1 MSQSISLSGK
11 HALVCGASSGIGEAC
26 AMALAGQRAS
36 VTVLARRED
45 KLQSLVSQLQVAGS
59 VRAEYVVCDMDDLG
73 AFEATLRRVLEEHGP
88 VHVAVHNTG
97 GPKAGPLL
105 ERSPEDFLAVFRR
118 HQLTAQILVQ
128 TLLPKMK
135 DAGYGRF
142 IQILSTAAREPIL
155 GLGLSSTI
163 RAGMIGWA
171 KALADEL
178 PPGITINNV
187 LPGYV
192 DTERL
197 KVLEQS
203 LSKARDV
210 TPESVRQGWI
220 DGIPE
225 GRLGRPD
232 ELGAAVLFLASPL
245 ASYVRGISLP
255 VEGGRMRSH

>member
-1 MSQSISLSGK
+1 
-11 HALVCGASSGIGEAC
+11 
-26 AMALAGQRAS
+26 
-36 VTVLARRED
+36 
-45 KLQSLVSQLQVAGS
+45 
-59 VRAEYVVCDMDDLG
+59 
-73 AFEATLRRVLEEHGP
+73 
-88 VHVAVHNTG
+88 
-97 GPKAGPLL
+97 
-105 ERSPEDFLAVFRR
+105 
-118 HQLTAQILVQ
+118 
-128 TLLPKMK
+128 
-135 DAGYGRF
+135 
-142 IQILSTAAREPIL
+142 
-155 GLGLSSTI
+155 
-163 RAGMIGWA
+163 MIGWA